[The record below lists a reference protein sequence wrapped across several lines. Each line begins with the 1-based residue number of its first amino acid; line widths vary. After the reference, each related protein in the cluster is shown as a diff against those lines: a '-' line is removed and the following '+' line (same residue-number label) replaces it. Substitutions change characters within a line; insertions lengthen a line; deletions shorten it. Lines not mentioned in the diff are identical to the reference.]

1 METLVIRIEI
11 IAQKWFAFMT
21 ASSIQLGVFLFFILI
36 IASMFRKQS
45 ARFMYLVCLIGLLKI
60 FVPPT
65 IKLPAFIS
73 SSKFIMDNQIPIL
86 LIPEIHITTASS
98 STLSYQGYLFI
109 AWAAILLRFL
119 SNSI

>member
-1 METLVIRIEI
+1 METLVFRIEI

-45 ARFMYLVCLIGLLKI
+45 ARFLYLVCLIGLLKI

-65 IKLPAFIS
+65 IKLPAFITS
-73 SSKFIMDNQIPIL
+73 FKFIMDNQIPIL
-86 LIPEIHITTASS
+86 LIP
-98 STLSYQGYLFI
+98 Q
-109 AWAAILLRFL
+109 
-119 SNSI
+119 